1 MNNIE
6 SIFKEKSKELK
17 INPSESAWVRLE
29 SRLASKPSTHLK
41 LRYWL
46 IAASITGLIFI
57 TGQLVLE
64 SKKSS
69 ISGQA
74 ETISLDF
81 SHMDYGDAVLK
92 INTLHDAYVKLGN
105 KY

>member
-17 INPSESAWVRLE
+17 ITPSESAWARLE
-29 SRLASKPSTHLK
+29 SKLESKPSKLLN

-46 IAASITGLIFI
+46 IAASITGMIFI
-57 TGQLVLE
+57 TSQMILE

-69 ISGQA
+69 ISRQA

-81 SHMDYGDAVLK
+81 SNMDYSDAILK
-92 INTLHDAYVKLGN
+92 INILHDAYVKLGN